1 MKFINVLLTCIFAAG
16 VNMAFSM
23 LDVKSNANTYHV
35 RACTKPRIRGEALCH
50 ADIVSDINGKII
62 GTPESK
68 KRNLNFREQ
77 AACTPRPKSGF
88 SPADLQSAYGI
99 DVPIGIAAG
108 TGPTIAV
115 VTAYDYPNFEFDLNI
130 YRSNYCLPECTVA
143 SGCLKKV
150 NQNGAIAPLPAFDL
164 GWNQESALDMQMV
177 SAICPACKI
186 LLVVADNAL
195 LSNLGTAVNAAA
207 ALGELFQNDD

>member
-1 MKFINVLLTCIFAAG
+1 MKISSGIFCLWVLFLKITVQSNEVEKVGKEYC
-16 VNMAFSM
+16 
-23 LDVKSNANTYHV
+23 VK
-35 RACTKPRIRGEALCH
+35 ACQTSTFPDSVVCH
-50 ADIVSDINGKII
+50 ARIISDSNGKIKVVP
-62 GTPESK
+62 GKKK
-68 KRNLNFREQ
+68 KRSNFRVQ
-77 AACTPRPKSGF
+77 AGCIPTIQLGL
-88 SPADLQSAYGI
+88 SPADLKSAYGI
-99 DVPIGIAAG
+99 NVTNVLIAG
-108 TGPTIAV
+108 TGPTVAV
-115 VTAYDYPNFEFDLNI
+115 VVAYDYPNYETDLNI